1 MRGLMTLLEA
11 AKKINKL
18 LEEAAKNK
26 TSFVDTLEEV
36 RRVEVHGVRFSNMML
51 LEIIKDFIENY
62 DVGKAQE
69 DIQDTF
75 DDTEHTWHN
84 KVH

>member
-1 MRGLMTLLEA
+1 MTLLEA

-26 TSFVDTLEEV
+26 TNFVDTLEEV
-36 RRVEVHGVRFSNMML
+36 RRVEVHNVRFSNMML
-51 LEIIKDFIENY
+51 LEIIKNFIENY

-75 DDTEHTWHN
+75 DDAEYTWHS

>member
-26 TSFVDTLEEV
+26 TNFVDTLEEV

-75 DDTEHTWHN
+75 DDAEHTWHN

>member
-75 DDTEHTWHN
+75 DDAEHTWHN

>member
-11 AKKINKL
+11 AKKINEL

-26 TSFVDTLEEV
+26 ASFVDTLEEV

-75 DDTEHTWHN
+75 DDAEHTWHN

>member
-1 MRGLMTLLEA
+1 MTLLEA

-75 DDTEHTWHN
+75 DDAEHTWHN

>member
-1 MRGLMTLLEA
+1 MTLLEA

-26 TSFVDTLEEV
+26 TNFVDTLEEV

-75 DDTEHTWHN
+75 DDAEHTWHN

>member
-11 AKKINKL
+11 AKKINEL

-26 TSFVDTLEEV
+26 TNFVDTLEEV

-75 DDTEHTWHN
+75 DDAEHTWHN